1 MRARN
6 PRLALATVIGEGFLG
21 RLAFGMVSFAFP
33 LYAFA
38 LGVSIVEI
46 GFLVSLRTVVS
57 LALKPVAGMLA
68 DRWGVRNVYLAGSLA
83 RVVAVA
89 VLLMTDAY
97 LGLFAA
103 RALQGVSAAG
113 RDVGSLS
120 VIARDAQAR
129 IGSAYS
135 WYTTAKHVGGVA
147 GAAVAGGILTWANGS
162 FDTLFTVVLAL
173 AALPM
178 GAAWFGLREERS
190 EEEPEV
196 VAAPAAEPAAGRLAS
211 LLALAREVA
220 GPGSVAMLVATSA
233 YMVHGIF
240 PVLATEYV
248 GLTEAETGIV
258 YSLSA
263 AVFLVAGPGL
273 GWLVDRFGSGLGVT
287 WRAAAN
293 IGSSLLY
300 LFNPTFAGLAVARMV
315 DDSGKA
321 AFRPAWAVVAAEFAA
336 ADPARR
342 GRRLGALDTSQNI
355 GEVIGPLL
363 AGLLWQTGGVA
374 ALFGVRIA
382 IAAVAEIAALRVFG
396 ELGRKRRQ
404 TQERIPHGG
413 AVTVE
418 ADRAA

>member
-1 MRARN
+1 MKARN

-38 LGVSIVEI
+38 LGVSLIEI

-57 LALKPVAGMLA
+57 LALKPVAGTLA
-68 DRWGVRNVYLAGSLA
+68 DRWGVRNVYLAGSLS
-83 RVVAVA
+83 RVLAVA
-89 VLLMTDAY
+89 VLLVTDAY

-103 RALQGVSAAG
+103 RLLQGVSAAG

-129 IGSAYS
+129 VGSAYS

-162 FDTLFTVVLAL
+162 FDTLFSVVLAL
-173 AALPM
+173 ALLPM
-178 GAAWFGLREERS
+178 LVAWFGLREERS
-190 EEEPEV
+190 EDEPEV
-196 VAAPAAEPAAGRLAS
+196 VAVPAVQPAAGRLAS

-240 PVLATEYV
+240 PILATEYV
-248 GLTEAETGIV
+248 GLTEAETGII

-336 ADPARR
+336 ADPPRR
-342 GRRLGALDTSQNI
+342 SRRLGALDTSQNI

-363 AGLLWQTGGVA
+363 AGFLWQTGGVA

-382 IAAVAEIAALRVFG
+382 VAAVAEIAALRVFG
-396 ELGRKRRQ
+396 EIGRQRRQ
-404 TQERIPHGG
+404 ERVQSPPPV
-413 AVTVE
+413 AVE